1 MNARDTFKVNDRV
14 RLSVYGT
21 DQRIRMGDTGKGTV
35 RGFSRN
41 GEQVRVQADDR
52 AAVENYAVRWVELDQ

>member
-1 MNARDTFKVNDRV
+1 VNARDTFKVNDRV